1 MIEDQAVEGAI
12 FRSKELWI
20 KLEEKLTKYLPAWK

>member
-20 KLEEKLTKYLPAWK
+20 KLEKKLTKYLPA